1 MKRDLPI
8 PFETEPTP
16 IGEQTL
22 IPGVRPVSIYERLMV
37 LAAQPLGPKKSQK
50 PCDLGHEA
58 CPPARVRETGG
69 MKWHGTNWI
78 CSAPNPR
85 PERTNYHGHHAYPP
99 V

>member
-1 MKRDLPI
+1 MSGDLPI

-50 PCDLGHEA
+50 PCDLGLFDEV
-58 CPPARVRETGG
+58 AR
-69 MKWHGTNWI
+69 NQLDLF
-78 CSAPNPR
+78 SPNSLTR
-85 PERTNYHGHHAYPP
+85 KD
-99 V
+99 